1 MKMKKM
7 KLFGLMFL
15 AGALLFS
22 SCKKDEETAAPTIS
36 TSGASSIDLTVA
48 QIAAGERVVFN
59 INFTAAAEVET
70 FSIKEDKSGTANATS
85 VYDAANTDFSGKT
98 EDVYNFDK
106 TFVAADFDDGTNIYN
121 KIVYTFTVS
130 DKEGRAIDIS
140 YTVNVVEEA
149 TGFGAF
155 SSYTTVLM
163 GGQEHATLGSFYA
176 SSSNTVYL
184 SAAAKTNAANVDFCY
199 FYGVTNLATLCAPAN
214 ADAATVFDSST
225 NGVATWSVRNAT
237 KFVASTIDFA
247 NLSETTDVS
256 GVAFGA
262 ETKANSLAVGDVVAF
277 QTVAGKLGFVKV
289 TAITSNVQYDDGT
302 ITIEVKVQN

>member
-1 MKMKKM
+1 M

-48 QIAAGERVVFN
+48 QIAAGERIVFN

-106 TFVAADFDDGTNIYN
+106 TFVAADFDDGTNTYN

-130 DKEGRAIDIS
+130 DKQGRAIDIK
-140 YTVNVVEEA
+140 YTVNVVEEG
-149 TGFGAF
+149 GFGAF

-163 GGQEHATLGSFYA
+163 GGQDNPTLGSFYS

-256 GVAFGA
+256 GVAFGT

-289 TAITSNVQYDDGT
+289 TVITLGTDGTNQYDDGSV
-302 ITIEVKVQN
+302 TIEVKVQN